1 MTLVGAQLARC
12 MEAPPRI
19 VAHIIV
25 GQKPEPYFA
34 AALESIADACDCVV
48 VNDNSGSAQSV
59 NALTAA
65 QSRLGRSGRLVLVRT
80 AFSDFS
86 AARNAC
92 IEATPEQFRDGWA
105 LFTDADEVHGLELRA
120 LAAVLPRLGP
130 EVDAVDGYSRH
141 FVGSFS
147 WWMSVERRRRFFRLA
162 PGRRWY
168 GSVHEQLQPL
178 RDVVVLPAVWCHYG
192 HVVTPRAEAEKSRL
206 YALLGGGD
214 APSEDV
220 LAIVTP
226 EMVWRDMLRR
236 ANRFAGSHPPAA
248 LDAIA
253 ALSRERAAIFA
264 AVDAAVARQR
274 AADRLRNLG
283 YRVNIARLLAW
294 RALEARLR
302 WGWPSTADDL
312 RGLSYA

>member
-12 MEAPPRI
+12 MEAQPRI

-48 VNDNSGSAQSV
+48 VNDNSGSAQSI

-141 FVGSFS
+141 FVARFPGGCRWSGAAVSF
-147 WWMSVERRRRFFRLA
+147 A
-162 PGRRWY
+162 
-168 GSVHEQLQPL
+168 
-178 RDVVVLPAVWCHYG
+178 
-192 HVVTPRAEAEKSRL
+192 
-206 YALLGGGD
+206 
-214 APSEDV
+214 
-220 LAIVTP
+220 
-226 EMVWRDMLRR
+226 LRR
-236 ANRFAGSHPPAA
+236 ADAGTAA
-248 LDAIA
+248 CTSSCSLCAM
-253 ALSRERAAIFA
+253 SWCS
-264 AVDAAVARQR
+264 QR
-274 AADRLRNLG
+274 CGATMAT
-283 YRVNIARLLAW
+283 W
-294 RALEARLR
+294 
-302 WGWPSTADDL
+302 
-312 RGLSYA
+312 